1 MPTVFVRLKIIRISQ
16 EVKMIVTEIY
26 QVRTD
31 GVTLLRTYSDRG
43 MCIQR
48 EGALYEEAVDPA
60 YLNRQYAE
68 TDVPVPSRED

>member
-1 MPTVFVRLKIIRISQ
+1 
-16 EVKMIVTEIY
+16 MIVTKIY

-43 MCIQR
+43 MYIQR

-60 YLNRQYAE
+60 YLNRQYVE